1 MVKYIGVDL
10 AEAFATAHEERPDNP
25 WIHKHMDLHNN
36 EKDRE
41 LAQTISWIVT
51 KSDSTLATM
60 TQELVENGDLKY
72 ILLEYEYI
80 HTYIYY
86 DNGVIVPV
94 YAYGD
99 FHSYTDG
106 ATPIY
111 LPEIQIDD
119 RRSKPG
125 PIIMPMSL
133 LPGNEEVMTNV
144 EERTSE

>member
-1 MVKYIGVDL
+1 MVKCIGADL
-10 AEAFATAHEERPDNP
+10 AEAFATAHEERPNNP

-36 EKDRE
+36 QKGRE
-41 LAQTISWIVT
+41 LALTISWIAF

-72 ILLEYEYI
+72 ILFDYEYI

-86 DNGVIVPV
+86 DNGVIIPV
-94 YAYGD
+94 YGLGD

-133 LPGNEEVMTNV
+133 LPVNAEVLINV
-144 EERTSE
+144 E